1 MCGFSGYQA
10 LTYNEVH
17 ISVCSL
23 NRLEFNQDFS
33 CEDEKK
39 IFSNNCD
46 CNFDFYEITIF
57 QIVTLQGKLNRS
69 GDSQISISKM
79 SFLNRSNVHDTKLQL
94 TSPRSDI
101 HLKNVFSEQV

>member
-10 LTYNEVH
+10 LTYNEIH
-17 ISVCSL
+17 INVCSL

-46 CNFDFYEITIF
+46 CNFDF
-57 QIVTLQGKLNRS
+57 L
-69 GDSQISISKM
+69 
-79 SFLNRSNVHDTKLQL
+79 
-94 TSPRSDI
+94 
-101 HLKNVFSEQV
+101 